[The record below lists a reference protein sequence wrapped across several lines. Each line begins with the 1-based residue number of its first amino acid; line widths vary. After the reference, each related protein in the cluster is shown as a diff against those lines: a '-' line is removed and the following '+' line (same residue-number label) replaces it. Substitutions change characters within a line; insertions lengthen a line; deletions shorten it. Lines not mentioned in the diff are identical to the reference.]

1 MSPAEFQHLIHK
13 TLAGG
18 VENLDMFH
26 METSPE
32 EAYPHINT
40 VSTGSRQWLPQPQ
53 RFELVEDRPVVH
65 DHPRY
70 LLLLRLLKYL
80 RDTEEGR
87 AVLSTIPVEAYALT
101 GVPSS
106 LRVVAAVGHLARRFR

>member
-1 MSPAEFQHLIHK
+1 MSPADFQHLIHK

-26 METSPE
+26 VETCPE
-32 EAYPHINT
+32 GAYPHINSE
-40 VSTGSRQWLPQPQ
+40 STSFPHAFPQPQ
-53 RFELVEDRPVVH
+53 RLELVEDRPVLH

-70 LLLLRLLKYL
+70 LLLLRLLNYL
-80 RDTEEGR
+80 RETEEGR
-87 AVLSTIPVEAYALT
+87 AVLSTIPVEAYRLT